1 MFNSASICG
10 VNSSLWCSCTALPRH
25 TLLVQPT
32 LLIVTSQFS
41 CLFQTGTTFCFC
53 QMYFSWR
60 RITRSYHFQSLCG
73 RFVFVYHC
81 FLFHCY
87 HFVVILSLFMVV
99 LQLLSFLILSYHIT
113 LRIFYCFVLCFSLC
127 VLLRLFCILSSLVFW
142 LEKTNLSQI
151 FLTLCIPESVSMFS
165 SVILPWAFNVGVSV
179 RLEHWPLHNLPGG
192 QKYFLYPTI
201 CHF

>member
-1 MFNSASICG
+1 M
-10 VNSSLWCSCTALPRH
+10 NSSLWCSCTALPRH

-32 LLIVTSQFS
+32 LLMLTSQFS

-113 LRIFYCFVLCFSLC
+113 LRIFYCFVLCFSYVCYLGC
-127 VLLRLFCILSSLVFW
+127 SASLPLLSFDWKR
-142 LEKTNLSQI
+142 QI
-151 FLTLCIPESVSMFS
+151 
-165 SVILPWAFNVGVSV
+165 
-179 RLEHWPLHNLPGG
+179 
-192 QKYFLYPTI
+192 
-201 CHF
+201 